1 MEFLIVTGLSG
12 AGKSR
17 AVVVLEDL
25 GFYCADNIPAD
36 MVPVLAD
43 LCRAGGERYAKTAV
57 VVDIRTLRTGPEG
70 LLEAFDRL
78 DENRMEYSVM
88 FLEARDETILRRYKE
103 TRRKHPLHKGDTT
116 ILEAVQ
122 KEKEI
127 LAPIRER
134 ASYVLDTTETSVSEL
149 RQYIASYFD
158 REKSSRMN
166 IRILSFGYK
175 YGIPPESDFVFDMR
189 FLPNPFYISEL
200 RHKGGEDP
208 AVADYLNA
216 FGETVEF
223 RDKLEE
229 MTAFLLPY
237 FDKEGRSS
245 LVISMGCTGGQHR
258 SVAMAEA
265 LGAALRAQGRAVT
278 ILHRDRMRNMA
289 EIRGRDQ

>member
-17 AVVVLEDL
+17 AMVVLEDL
-25 GFYCADNIPAD
+25 GFYCVDNIPAD

-103 TRRKHPLHKGDTT
+103 TRRKHPLHRGDMT

-122 KEKEI
+122 KEREI
-127 LAPIRER
+127 LAPIREK
-134 ASYVLDTTETSVSEL
+134 ASYVLNTTETSVSEL
-149 RQYIASYFD
+149 RQYIVSYFD
-158 REKSSRMN
+158 WEKSARMQ

-189 FLPNPFYISEL
+189 FLPNPFYVSDL

-223 RDKLEE
+223 RRKLEE
-229 MTAFLLPY
+229 LTDFLLPY

-265 LGAALRAQGRAVT
+265 LGTLLRSQGRAVT

>member
-17 AVVVLEDL
+17 AMVVLEDL
-25 GFYCADNIPAD
+25 GFYCVDNIPAD

-43 LCRAGGERYAKTAV
+43 LCQAGGERYAKTAV

-103 TRRKHPLHKGDTT
+103 TRRKHPLHRGDMT

-122 KEKEI
+122 KEREI
-127 LAPIRER
+127 LTPIRER
-134 ASYVLDTTETSVSEL
+134 ASYILDSTETSVAEL
-149 RQYIASYFD
+149 RQYIVSYFD
-158 REKSSRMN
+158 REKSARMQV
-166 IRILSFGYK
+166 RILSFGYK

-189 FLPNPFYISEL
+189 FLPNPFYISDL

-216 FGETVEF
+216 FGETIEF
-223 RDKLEE
+223 RRKLEE
-229 MTAFLLPY
+229 LTDFLLPY

-265 LGAALRAQGRAVT
+265 LGALLRAQGRAVT

>member
-25 GFYCADNIPAD
+25 GFYCVDNIPAD

-43 LCRAGGERYAKTAV
+43 LCRSGGERYAKTAV
-57 VVDIRTLRTGPEG
+57 VVDIRTLQAGPEG

-78 DENRMEYSVM
+78 EQNRMSYSVM
-88 FLEARDETILRRYKE
+88 FLEARTETILRRYKE
-103 TRRKHPLHKGDTT
+103 TRRKHPLHKGEIT
-116 ILEAVQ
+116 ILEAVE

-134 ASYVLDTTETSVSEL
+134 ASYVLDTTETSVAEL

-208 AVADYLNA
+208 AVSGYLA
-216 FGETVEF
+216 EFKETTEF
-223 RDKLEE
+223 REKLEE
-229 MTAFLLPY
+229 LMCFLLPH
-237 FDKEGRSS
+237 FDKEGRAS

-289 EIRGRDQ
+289 EIRGRNQ